1 MLSKNMKILRI
12 IFVRLVA
19 EGLNVSAPKC
29 SFGLKCILY
38 LCYVITQEGIK
49 LHPKKV
55 QGIMDIG
62 IPTTTTEEQELI
74 STIQY
79 YRYMFPRQYH
89 ILDFLIE
96 ATSFRKGRKII

>member
-1 MLSKNMKILRI
+1 MLRI

-29 SFGLKCILY
+29 SFGLKCVLC

-62 IPTTTTEEQELI
+62 IPTTTTEAQELI
-74 STIQY
+74 SMVQY
-79 YRYMFPRQYH
+79 YRYMFTRQYH

-96 ATSFRKGRKII
+96 ATSSRKGRKII